1 MPHLSSM
8 SYQEQFTGAAYSGYQ
23 STAHAQ
29 TRPVHRL
36 SDKLLP
42 ERAPAM
48 PNIHRPHVI
57 AIGSLAQQQRHALRA
72 ARFALSSSLSL
83 AEGYLLLRQKL
94 ALSERPRP
102 LIVLIELALS
112 EATAPEWT
120 AAILIAALAR
130 QMRQGNLRT
139 AWLIG
144 IAPAATTALEAETQV
159 AGFHHTFTAPLS
171 ETDLVDL
178 RDLAAHVAPIPHAET
193 SSEVML
199 AVEAYQ
205 RTAQRMIDAI
215 LAISVPLWTSDD
227 VQAVLSWLTRYPSAS
242 GSERQRQPNAQI
254 RQGLRRLGGPHAAYE
269 RLTAMAAQWQERY
282 PLYGAILDLFLAG
295 YERREI
301 VKQFV
306 DEGFYEDSRIYAC
319 IKQLPERIAA
329 ELRLEQVTSHDPDTS
344 HW

>member
-1 MPHLSSM
+1 MPHLSSL
-8 SYQEQFTGAAYSGYQ
+8 SYQDEFAGAVYTGYLSMPTPAR
-23 STAHAQ
+23 HA
-29 TRPVHRL
+29 RCPA
-36 SDKLLP
+36 KLLP

-48 PNIHRPHVI
+48 PKLHRPHVI

-83 AEGYLLLRQKL
+83 AEGYLLLCQKL
-94 ALSERPRP
+94 APNESPRP
-102 LIVLIELALS
+102 LIVLVDLTVS
-112 EATAPEWT
+112 EPNAPEWT
-120 AAILIAALAR
+120 AALLIAALAR
-130 QMRQGNLRT
+130 QMRRDELRT

-144 IAPAATTALEAETQV
+144 IAPGATAALEAEAQV
-159 AGFHHTFTAPLS
+159 AGFHHIVTAPLA
-171 ETDLVDL
+171 EDDLATL
-178 RDLAAHVAPIPHAET
+178 HELAAHVAPVPHAET
-193 SSEVML
+193 SPEVMI

-205 RTAQRMIDAI
+205 RTAQRVIDAI
-215 LAISVPLWTSDD
+215 LAVSVPLWTSDD

-242 GSERQRQPNAQI
+242 GGERLRQPNAQI

-269 RLTAMAAQWQERY
+269 RLAAMAAHWQERY
-282 PLYGAILDLFLAG
+282 PLYGAILDRFLTG

-329 ELRLEQVTSHDPDTS
+329 ELRLEQVTSHDPDRDQ
-344 HW
+344 W

>member
-1 MPHLSSM
+1 MPHLSSL
-8 SYQEQFTGAAYSGYQ
+8 SYQDEFAGAVYTGYLPMPYAPA
-23 STAHAQ
+23 
-29 TRPVHRL
+29 RPARYPA
-36 SDKLLP
+36 KLLP

-48 PNIHRPHVI
+48 PKIHRPHVI

-94 ALSERPRP
+94 AQSESPRP
-102 LIVLIELALS
+102 LIVLVDLTVS
-112 EATAPEWT
+112 EPNTPEWT
-120 AAILIAALAR
+120 AALLIAALAR
-130 QMRQGNLRT
+130 QMRRDELRS

-144 IAPAATTALEAETQV
+144 IAPAATAAFEAEAQV
-159 AGFHHTFTAPLS
+159 AGLHHIVTAPLT
-171 ETDLVDL
+171 EE
-178 RDLAAHVAPIPHAET
+178 DLATLRELVVHVAPIPHAET
-193 SSEVML
+193 NPEVMI

-205 RTAQRMIDAI
+205 RTAQRVIDAI
-215 LAISVPLWTSDD
+215 LAVSLPLWTSDD
-227 VQAVLSWLTRYPSAS
+227 VQAILSWLTRYPSAN
-242 GSERQRQPNAQI
+242 GGERLRQPNAQI

-269 RLTAMAAQWQERY
+269 RLAAMAAQWQERY
-282 PLYGAILDLFLAG
+282 PLYGAILDRFLTG

-329 ELRLEQVTSHDPDTS
+329 ELRLEQVTTHDPGSDP
-344 HW
+344 W